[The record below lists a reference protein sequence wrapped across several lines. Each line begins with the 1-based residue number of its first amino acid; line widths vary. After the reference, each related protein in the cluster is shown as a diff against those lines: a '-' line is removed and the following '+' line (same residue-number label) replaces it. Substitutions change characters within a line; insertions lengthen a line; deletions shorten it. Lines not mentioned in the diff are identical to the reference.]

1 MEAGLSKSLFS
12 SSGDTCCVVVLPTRS
27 GSEALL
33 SAAVSNASP
42 VDGDSFAPFVY
53 SASPLAQG
61 GWSHVWVTRARA
73 VDTSRCA
80 ALLDGSE
87 RVRHSTADKPTSNTI
102 STRILAVSLNAT
114 LVAES
119 FIQGKS
125 SNAAAL
131 LSEVRD
137 VFEGVTAAM
146 ARMGIA
152 SPRRV
157 LIIGGADVLS
167 PRGDLSRARGA
178 RQDREGANTDSL
190 SEAQCAALLCLSRG
204 FALALGA
211 ALVAAPEAAT
221 IFQDSSSSNG
231 RAHIAGVRA
240 LLRGGIVSGDDEVI
254 AAAASA
260 ALGTPH
266 RAFFTWDGDDRA
278 AAASSVS
285 PIDANWASGLFSKL
299 VETSL
304 PTLNL
309 IPPSFS
315 SGGSSRNKA
324 TTETRWECAAEAAVA
339 DFSEPGSQIVPS
351 LESWASSLTLATPAR
366 NSRELSA
373 TATSA
378 NEAGSAKDALGAL
391 VTTNAPRVPTTV
403 SAGVG
408 PRRSLGGGRLSMGGV
423 GVTSSATS
431 AAPPLPPPQQAAK
444 DAKSFFTNLLADG
457 GRPQK
462 RKN

>member
-1 MEAGLSKSLFS
+1 M
-12 SSGDTCCVVVLPTRS
+12 
-27 GSEALL
+27 
-33 SAAVSNASP
+33 
-42 VDGDSFAPFVY
+42 
-53 SASPLAQG
+53 
-61 GWSHVWVTRARA
+61 WVTRARA

-87 RVRHSTADKPTSNTI
+87 RVRTTVADSTSNTI
-102 STRILAVSLNAT
+102 STRVLAVALNAT

-119 FIQGKS
+119 LIQGKS

-131 LSEVRD
+131 LSDVRD
-137 VFEGVTAAM
+137 VFESVTAAM
-146 ARMGIA
+146 SRIGIA
-152 SPRRV
+152 SPPRRV

-167 PRGDLSRARGA
+167 PRGDLLRARGG
-178 RQDREGANTDSL
+178 RQEREGANTDSL
-190 SEAQCAALLCLSRG
+190 SEAQCAALLCLSRA

-211 ALVAAPEAAT
+211 ALIAAPEAAT
-221 IFQDSSSSNG
+221 IFQDSSSANG

-240 LLRGGIVSGDDEVI
+240 LLRGGLMSGDDEVI

-260 ALGTPH
+260 ALGAPH
-266 RAFFTWDGDDRA
+266 RSFFTWGGDDRA

-285 PIDANWASGLFSKL
+285 PVDANWASDLLSKPI
-299 VETSL
+299 ETSL

-309 IPPSFS
+309 IPPSFT
-315 SGGSSRNKA
+315 SGVSSRDKV
-324 TTETRWECAAEAAVA
+324 TTETRWAYAAEAAVA

-351 LESWASSLTLATPAR
+351 LESWASSLAPATPAR
-366 NSRELSA
+366 GSRVLSV
-373 TATSA
+373 TATSTID
-378 NEAGSAKDALGAL
+378 AGSAKDAVGAP
-391 VTTNAPRVPTTV
+391 VTTSAPRAQTTV

-423 GVTSSATS
+423 GATSSAAS
-431 AAPPLPPPQQAAK
+431 APPPLPPPLQAAKDGALPPPPQQAAK

-462 RKN
+462 ARKN